1 MSPSQ
6 SLLELL
12 HGNWATQALY
22 AAAELKLADL
32 LIEGPKTSDELA
44 AATQVHAGSLRRLL
58 RALATIDV
66 VRELPANRFEL
77 TATGQLLADNTPDS
91 LRHWVIW
98 WGHNLWP
105 VWGNLIFSIK
115 TGRSART
122 LLTGSEGFGHL
133 ERDPATADVF
143 NKAMAELTTLAATDV
158 VGAYDFTRFRQIVDV
173 GGGHGQLL
181 AAILRASPSARGI
194 LVDLPHAIEGATRYL
209 HDAGLSG
216 RAQCIAGD
224 FFEAVP
230 GGCDAY
236 VLKSV
241 IHDWDDQRASRIL
254 ENCRRAMPGNSRL
267 ILVERIMPT
276 HLDSSME
283 HRALARTDLSMLVAL
298 GAGERSEADFR
309 ALLSSAG
316 FELGRLV
323 TTEMAYS
330 LIEALPR

>member
-12 HGNWATQALY
+12 HGNWATQALC

-32 LIEGPKTSDELA
+32 LIEGPKSSEELA
-44 AATQVHAGSLRRLL
+44 TSTHVHAGSLHRLL
-58 RALATIDV
+58 RALTTIDV
-66 VRELPANRFEL
+66 VRELSDSRFEI
-77 TATGQLLADNTPDS
+77 TETGRLLADNTPGS

-105 VWGNLIFSIK
+105 VWGNLMFSIK

-133 ERDPATADVF
+133 ERDPATAEVF
-143 NKAMAELTTLAATDV
+143 NKAMAELTTLAAADV
-158 VGAYDFTRFRQIVDV
+158 VGAYDFTGFRQIVDV

-181 AAILRASPSARGI
+181 AAILRASPSTRGI
-194 LVDLPHAIEGATRYL
+194 LFDLPHAIDGATRHL
-209 HDAGLSG
+209 HDTGLSD
-216 RAQCIAGD
+216 RAQCVAGD

-241 IHDWDDQRASRIL
+241 IHDWDDQRARLIL
-254 ENCRRAMPGNSRL
+254 NNCRRAMPDNSRL
-267 ILVERIMPT
+267 ILVERVMPT
-276 HLDSSME
+276 RLEPSVE

-316 FELGRLV
+316 FEMGRLI

-330 LIEALPR
+330 LIDAFPR